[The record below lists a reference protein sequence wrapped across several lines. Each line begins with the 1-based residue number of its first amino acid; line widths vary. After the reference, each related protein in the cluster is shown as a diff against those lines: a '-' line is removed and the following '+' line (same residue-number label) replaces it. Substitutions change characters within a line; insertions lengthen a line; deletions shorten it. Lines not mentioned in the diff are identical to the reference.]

1 MGESSMNDAHI
12 RKCCGLSFLLAAL
25 FAGMC
30 ALPLA
35 APSQSG
41 SGVVDVV
48 KPDTPKQEAPAT
60 PQQVRAA
67 GSDGAANGT
76 KPTEPTDPKARKT
89 FEDAIAW
96 EKQRDY
102 NAALA
107 DFRKANKQDGG
118 HCWECLRR
126 AYALSIKLNAYKDSV
141 DIARDIIP
149 TAQSDKEKAQT
160 HFLLAMALQVEGGKE
175 KKQPLLNE
183 SSSEFKTSLDLDP
196 KLSRAR
202 FHWGVTLAQLN
213 QDDAAR
219 AQFTA
224 FLDQDRSNPSLHERA
239 ERFIDRIE
247 LARATMA
254 PPFMATTL
262 DGREISMDSL
272 AGKVVL
278 IDFWATWCGPCRE
291 ALPRIKKIAQKFDGQ
306 PLVVLSISLDSDEG
320 KWKEFVE
327 KNGMT
332 WMQVR
337 DGGFNGKVATKFGV
351 NAIPATFSIDAEGVL
366 EDQHVGDAD
375 IEGKL
380 KKLVARAAEAPMH
393 ASTPTLQTRDRDT
406 PAVQP

>member
-1 MGESSMNDAHI
+1 MIDFCACQRFSWKFPLPA
-12 RKCCGLSFLLAAL
+12 LLAA
-25 FAGMC
+25 MC
-30 ALPLA
+30 ALPLP

-41 SGVVDVV
+41 SGVVDIV
-48 KPDTPKQEAPAT
+48 KPDSPKQEAPASS
-60 PQQVRAA
+60 QQAQAPGSSAA
-67 GSDGAANGT
+67 SNGA
-76 KPTEPTDPKARKT
+76 KPSEPTDPKARKT
-89 FEDAIAW
+89 FADAIAW

-102 NAALA
+102 HAALA
-107 DFRKANKQDGG
+107 DYRKANKQDGG

-126 AYALSIKLNAYKDSV
+126 AYALSIKFDAYKDSV
-141 DIARDIIP
+141 DIARDILP
-149 TAQSDKEKAQT
+149 TAQTDKEKAQA
-160 HFLLAMALQVEGGKE
+160 HFLLAMALQTEGATE
-175 KKQPLLNE
+175 KKQPLFNE
-183 SSSEFKTSLDLDP
+183 SSSEFKTCLDLDP

-202 FHWGVTLAQLN
+202 FHWGVTLAHLN

-224 FLDQDRSNPSLHERA
+224 FLDQDRNDPSLHERA
-239 ERFIDRIE
+239 ERLIDRIE

-254 PPFMATTL
+254 PPFIATTL

-291 ALPRIKKIAQKFDGQ
+291 ALPHVRRIAQKFDGQ
-306 PLVVLSISLDSDEG
+306 PLVVLSISLDSDEA
-320 KWKEFVE
+320 KWKDFVE
-327 KNGMT
+327 KNSMT
-332 WMQVR
+332 WLQVR

-351 NAIPATFSIDAEGVL
+351 NAIPATFSIDADGVL

-380 KKLVARAAEAPMH
+380 KKLVARAAEAPTHM
-393 ASTPTLQTRDRDT
+393 STPTLQSRDSGA